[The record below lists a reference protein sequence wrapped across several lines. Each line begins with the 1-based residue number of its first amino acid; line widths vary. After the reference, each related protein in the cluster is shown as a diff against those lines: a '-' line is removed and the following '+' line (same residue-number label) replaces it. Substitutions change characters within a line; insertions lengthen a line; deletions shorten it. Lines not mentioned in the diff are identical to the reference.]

1 MKNVITIFCIGFL
14 AISLIHAQERKL
26 KQAEKKFEDYA
37 FVAAAE
43 SYEALVDKG
52 YSEERIYKSLGNANY
67 LNANYVKASEW
78 YGKLVDLEVAEVEKE
93 YLYRYAQ
100 ALKSTGNYTKSDEF
114 MQRFHAAKAA
124 DNRALLY
131 ARDRDYLQSIEN
143 NSGRMELDSLAINS
157 AVSDFSP
164 AFYKEG
170 LVFSSARDTGIT
182 SRNIHEWDKGAFL
195 NLFVSPGSQQSGLV
209 KVEKFSKVLNT
220 KTHESSAVFT
230 ADGNTVYFTRNN
242 ANGNRFKRDEKGI
255 SRLTLMRSEYVN
267 GEWTDP
273 IALPFNADSYSVAH
287 PALSSDEKTLYFS
300 SDMPGTLGASDIF
313 KVAVMEDGTY
323 GEPINL
329 GPTINTESRETFP
342 YILEETLYF
351 ASDGHPGLGGLD
363 VFATKLDASSTEVL
377 NLGKP
382 VNSMQDD
389 FSFIMDGNGKG
400 YFASNRPGGRGGDD
414 IYGFQESTPLR
425 FSCLAD
431 LQGKVVTAN
440 DSTSLS
446 NARISIIDAAGDILD
461 STTSTADGRF
471 EIPVDCYIENVQLV
485 VNKEGYVGQKIP
497 VVVIPGQTKDVL
509 AVLAQKEKL
518 LELPLEGQDVLTHLG
533 LRPILF
539 DLDSAEIRKDAREI
553 LKNAGKY
560 LMENPNIMVEI
571 RSHTDAK
578 ASKSY
583 NMKLSQA
590 RAKAT
595 FEFLIALGLT
605 TDNLGYRGYGEDSLR
620 NDCANWRNCSDKENE
635 MNRRSELIVAG
646 KQ

>member
-1 MKNVITIFCIGFL
+1 MAFL
-14 AISLIHAQERKL
+14 SISFIHAQDRKL

-43 SYEALVDKG
+43 SYEALVEKG

-67 LNANYVKASEW
+67 LNANYVEASEW
-78 YGKLVDLEVAEVEKE
+78 YGKLVDLEVAEMEKE

-100 ALKSTGNYTKSDEF
+100 ALKSTGNYEKSDEL
-114 MQRFHAAKAA
+114 MQRFHAAEEA
-124 DNRALLY
+124 DNRAQLY
-131 ARDRDYLQSIEN
+131 TKSRDYLKSIEK
-143 NSGRMELDSLAINS
+143 NSGRMQLDSLAINS

-182 SRNIHEWDKGAFL
+182 SRNIHEWNKAAFL

-230 ADGNTVYFTRNN
+230 ADGNTVFFTRNN
-242 ANGNRFKRDEKGI
+242 AKGNSFKRDEKGI
-255 SRLTLMRSEYVN
+255 SRLVLMRAEFVN

-323 GEPINL
+323 GEPVNL

-363 VFATKLDASSTEVL
+363 VFAAKLDGSSTEVL

-382 VNSMQDD
+382 VNGIQDD
-389 FSFIMDGNGKG
+389 FSFIIDGTGNG
-400 YFASNRPGGRGGDD
+400 YFASNRSGGKGGDD
-414 IYGFQESTPLR
+414 IYGFKENEPLR
-425 FSCLAD
+425 FECWAS
-431 LQGKVVTAN
+431 LQGKVEAAN
-440 DSTSLS
+440 DKSLLS
-446 NARISIIDAAGDILD
+446 NAQISVIDGTGNILE
-461 STTSTADGRF
+461 STTSASNGTF
-471 EIPVDCYIENVQLV
+471 EIPVDCSKKDVQLV
-485 VNKEGYVGQKIP
+485 VNKEGYVGQKLP
-497 VVVIPGQTKDVL
+497 VRVIPGQIQEVTAILTQSEPLL
-509 AVLAQKEKL
+509 A
-518 LELPLEGQDVLTHLG
+518 LPLEGQDVLSHLG

-539 DLDSAEIRKDAREI
+539 DLDSAEIRKDAQEI
-553 LKNAGKY
+553 LESAGKY
-560 LMENPNIMVEI
+560 LKENPNIMVEI

-578 ASKSY
+578 ASKAY
-583 NMKLSQA
+583 NSRLSQA

-605 TDNLGYRGYGEDSLR
+605 SDNLGYRGYGEDSLR

-635 MNRRSELIVAG
+635 MNRRSELIVVG
-646 KQ
+646 VE